1 MKRLGIKILGSIVAV
16 IILLQTNMYVIAVES
31 TSDLKDQQSAINNE
45 KKEAEDD
52 LKEVQAQKS
61 ETVKQ
66 VEELS
71 TQISNYETQI
81 EELNGQIS
89 TLNTKIEESEKK
101 LKKAQEDYTKQE
113 KLLEDRLVAT
123 YEAGETS
130 YLDFIL
136 SSESITDLISNYYL
150 VTELATN
157 DTELLE
163 KIQKQKQEIEQAKK
177 ELEANKQQLATS
189 KASKQ
194 GITTQ
199 LQTAKN
205 EKNQQVAQL
214 SEDEQKLQQRIEE
227 LRQANQSIDSK
238 IKAAQAAIEAA
249 RKQQLQQQKQQ
260 QLQQQNS
267 GGASSG
273 SASSGTTSSSNANP
287 TGTTGS
293 KGFIYPVPSG
303 YTAITTGMYYSSGS
317 YHGAIDFGS
326 GGINGQPVYAVADG
340 YVVTSERLN
349 GSYGNY
355 ILIAHY
361 NGLYTLYAHG
371 QDGSRTVSAGQ
382 TVKQGQ
388 QIMRVGSTG
397 NSSGPHLHFEV
408 RLSPGL
414 YSNRV
419 NPTAY
424 L

>member
-1 MKRLGIKILGSIVAV
+1 MKKLGLKILGISVA
-16 IILLQTNMYVIAVES
+16 IMILLQTNMYVIAVES
-31 TSDLKDQQSAINNE
+31 TSSLQNQQSAINNE

-71 TQISNYETQI
+71 TQISDYETQI

-89 TLNTKIEESEKK
+89 GLNTKIEESEKK
-101 LKKAQEDYTKQE
+101 LEKAQEDYSKQE

-123 YEAGETS
+123 YEAGDTS

-150 VTELATN
+150 VTEVATN

-177 ELEANKQQLATS
+177 ELEENKQQLATS

-199 LQTAKN
+199 LQTAKK
-205 EKNQQVAQL
+205 EKNEQVAQL

-227 LRQANQSIDSK
+227 LRQANQSIDGK
-238 IKAAQAAIEAA
+238 IRAAQAAIEAA
-249 RKQQLQQQKQQ
+249 RKQQLQQQQQQKQQ
-260 QLQQQNS
+260 S
-267 GGASSG
+267 SGASSSG
-273 SASSGTTSSSNANP
+273 STSSGASSSSGTTS

-293 KGFIYPVPSG
+293 SRFIYPVPSG
-303 YTAITTGMYYSSGS
+303 YTRITTGMYYSSGS

-340 YVVTSERLN
+340 YVVTSERLS

-355 ILIAHY
+355 IIIAHY

-382 TVKQGQ
+382 TVRQGQ

-397 NSSGPHLHFEV
+397 NSTGPHLHFEV

>member
-1 MKRLGIKILGSIVAV
+1 MKRLALRIWGIIVV
-16 IILLQTNMYVIAVES
+16 VMMLLQANMYVIAVES
-31 TSDLKDQQSAINNE
+31 TSSLQNQQSAINNE

-71 TQISNYETQI
+71 TQISDYETQI
-81 EELNGQIS
+81 EELDGQIS
-89 TLNTKIEESEKK
+89 GLNTKIEESEEK
-101 LKKAQEDYTKQE
+101 LEKAQEDFTKQE

-150 VTELATN
+150 VTEVATN

-177 ELEANKQQLATS
+177 ELEGSKQQLATS

-194 GITTQ
+194 SVATQ
-199 LQTAKN
+199 LQTAKS

-227 LRQANQSIDSK
+227 LRQANQSIDGK

-249 RKQQLQQQKQQ
+249 KRQQQQKKP
-260 QLQQQNS
+260 NVGTS
-267 GGASSG
+267 SGSSTTGGASTTGSGTSG
-273 SASSGTTSSSNANP
+273 SATSGSVGSS
-287 TGTTGS
+287 
-293 KGFIYPVPSG
+293 GFIYPVPSG
-303 YTAITTGMYYSSGS
+303 YTRVTTGMYYSNGS
-317 YHGAIDFGS
+317 YHGAVDFGS
-326 GGINGQPVYAVADG
+326 GGINGQPIYAVADG
-340 YVVTSERLN
+340 YVVTSERLS

-408 RLSPGL
+408 RTSPGL

-419 NPTAY
+419 SPMSY